1 MPPNETVIRAQGLS
15 KIYPAAKAPVPV
27 FRQLSLEVAQGEIL
41 GVVGPSGVG
50 KSTLLNI
57 LGGLDTPTEG
67 TVEVLGMELT
77 RLSPAARSAFRKS
90 RIAYVFQF
98 HHLLHELNL
107 VEYVALPLLIRGGR
121 LRSSL
126 IEAREALA
134 SVGLSDLGS
143 RYPRELSGG
152 EQHRG
157 CLARALSAQPRLLL
171 LDEPTGSL
179 DQATADGVMNVF
191 RDLHLKNSWT
201 SIIVT
206 HNVHVSRLC
215 TRIFRLGPPA

>member
-15 KIYPAAKAPVPV
+15 KIYPAAKAPVTV

-107 VEYVALPLLIRGGR
+107 VENVALPLLIRGGR

-143 RYPRELSGG
+143 RYRGANSNAAASRAPFPRN
-152 EQHRG
+152 
-157 CLARALSAQPRLLL
+157 RASCC
-171 LDEPTGSL
+171 
-179 DQATADGVMNVF
+179 
-191 RDLHLKNSWT
+191 WT
-201 SIIVT
+201 SRRAVWI
-206 HNVHVSRLC
+206 R
-215 TRIFRLGPPA
+215 PPRTG